1 MVFSGNNA
9 VTIDDKGR
17 MAVPARYRAALMS
30 EASGQLTITR
40 TPEGLRL
47 YPQPEF
53 ERIATQVIPAHPDL
67 KQRAAL
73 RLQFVGEAMS
83 VEMDA
88 QGRLLIPAQYRA
100 ELGVSVV
107 MLGQVSYFALFSE
120 AGWAARKSAVS
131 DDYSAGFASLDI

>member
-17 MAVPARYRAALMS
+17 MAVPARYRGALMS
-30 EASGQLTITR
+30 EAAGQLTITR

-88 QGRLLIPAQYRA
+88 QGRLLVPAQFRA
-100 ELGVSVV
+100 ELGSSVV

-120 AGWAARKSAVS
+120 AAWAARKSAVA
-131 DDYSAGFASLDI
+131 DDYSAGFAALDI